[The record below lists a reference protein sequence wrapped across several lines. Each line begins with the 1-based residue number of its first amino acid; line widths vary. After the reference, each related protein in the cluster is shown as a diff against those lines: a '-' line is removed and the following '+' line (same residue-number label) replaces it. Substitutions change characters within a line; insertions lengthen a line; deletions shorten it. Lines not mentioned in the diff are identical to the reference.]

1 MSGVDEGRDTVNG
14 AARGSDFLQL
24 AVADVPAGGKAEW
37 LAGRLRAAIADGRLP
52 VGGRLPPTRVL
63 AAELRVSRGV
73 VTEAYRR
80 LAEDGQVTGRR
91 RAGTVVVAAPFTNT
105 APPGPGAGFGVGD
118 TGGHADG
125 PGARGADGPGEDDA
139 GRHADGL
146 DVGSAGGHAHP
157 PGTGG
162 ADGPRAQNAEGHVEG
177 AGAGDTD
184 GPAVDAVGGRPGPLG
199 TSGADRLGHDVT
211 RGDRPGRAP
220 DRCPAGPIH
229 GAPVHR
235 GPVPIDGV
243 PARPG
248 PSGLFHGAPVHR
260 GPVPIDGVPAR
271 PELSGLF
278 HGAPVHRGP
287 APIDGVPA
295 RPGPPGPFHGAPEHR
310 GPAGPNRG
318 TPAYR
323 SPARPIN
330 GAPEYGNP
338 AEPIH
343 GAPAHRSPAGAPDD
357 TPAAPDPA
365 GLFGGVPGSG
375 VFDALRAAPAV
386 VDFTP
391 GRPDLTV
398 FPRAAWLRAERAVLA
413 ESAADHLGYGDP
425 RGAPRLRR
433 AVADWLARM
442 RGVRVDPESVLIVAG
457 TAQALTL
464 LHPVLRA
471 DGVDA
476 VAVEDPGS
484 LGARQHLAN
493 GGLATPPVP
502 VDEDGVRVDALW
514 ATGARAVLLT
524 PAHQFPTGVVTS
536 GERRRELLEWAR
548 AGGLILE
555 DDYDAEHRYDRPPV
569 PALRALLAD
578 RVCYLGSASKLLAPA
593 LRIGWL
599 VAPARYRSALVDA
612 KRFNDLG
619 NAVLPQLVLARLM
632 ESGELERHLRLVRGR
647 HRRRRDAMIT
657 ALAGQLPGAVV
668 HGAAAGLHLT
678 VTYPG
683 TVPDTEFAAAA
694 LAHGVKCHPLS
705 WHRQSSGPPGLVLGY
720 ASGSPGVIAD
730 GVARLGR
737 ALRSLSRPAR
747 T

>member
-1 MSGVDEGRDTVNG
+1 MHDTP
-14 AARGSDFLQL
+14 ARQG
-24 AVADVPAGGKAEW
+24 PA
-37 LAGRLRAAIADGRLP
+37 P
-52 VGGRLPPTRVL
+52 VGGVPACP
-63 AAELRVSRGV
+63 G
-73 VTEAYRR
+73 
-80 LAEDGQVTGRR
+80 
-91 RAGTVVVAAPFTNT
+91 
-105 APPGPGAGFGVGD
+105 PPGPFC
-118 TGGHADG
+118 
-125 PGARGADGPGEDDA
+125 DA
-139 GRHADGL
+139 SER
-146 DVGSAGGHAHP
+146 
-157 PGTGG
+157 
-162 ADGPRAQNAEGHVEG
+162 Q
-177 AGAGDTD
+177 
-184 GPAVDAVGGRPGPLG
+184 
-199 TSGADRLGHDVT
+199 
-211 RGDRPGRAP
+211 
-220 DRCPAGPIH
+220 
-229 GAPVHR
+229 
-235 GPVPIDGV
+235 
-243 PARPG
+243 
-248 PSGLFHGAPVHR
+248 
-260 GPVPIDGVPAR
+260 
-271 PELSGLF
+271 
-278 HGAPVHRGP
+278 GP
-287 APIDGVPA
+287 APVDGVLA
-295 RPGPPGPFHGAPEHR
+295 RPGPPGPFHGTPEHQ
-310 GPAGPNRG
+310 GPAGPNRD
-318 TPAYR
+318 TPGYQSSAR
-323 SPARPIN
+323 SVH
-330 GAPEYGNP
+330 GAPGHRNP

-343 GAPAHRSPAGAPDD
+343 GASVHRSSASPSHGASAHRSLASPSHD

-365 GLFGGVPGSG
+365 GLFGGVPGAG

-536 GERRRELLEWAR
+536 GERRRQLLEWAR

-632 ESGELERHLRLVRGR
+632 ESGELERHLRLARGR

-683 TVPDTEFAAAA
+683 NVPDTEFAAAA

-737 ALRSLSRPAR
+737 ALRSLS
-747 T
+747 

>member
-1 MSGVDEGRDTVNG
+1 MD
-14 AARGSDFLQL
+14 A
-24 AVADVPAGGKAEW
+24 AGGHP
-37 LAGRLRAAIADGRLP
+37 D
-52 VGGRLPPTRVL
+52 
-63 AAELRVSRGV
+63 
-73 VTEAYRR
+73 
-80 LAEDGQVTGRR
+80 
-91 RAGTVVVAAPFTNT
+91 
-105 APPGPGAGFGVGD
+105 PPG
-118 TGGHADG
+118 TN
-125 PGARGADGPGEDDA
+125 GADGL
-139 GRHADGL
+139 RYDG
-146 DVGSAGGHAHP
+146 
-157 PGTGG
+157 
-162 ADGPRAQNAEGHVEG
+162 
-177 AGAGDTD
+177 
-184 GPAVDAVGGRPGPLG
+184 
-199 TSGADRLGHDVT
+199 T
-211 RGDRPGRAP
+211 RGDRPGGAA

-229 GAPVHR
+229 DTPAHR
-235 GPVPIDGV
+235 SAVLV
-243 PARPG
+243 
-248 PSGLFHGAPVHR
+248 
-260 GPVPIDGVPAR
+260 
-271 PELSGLF
+271 
-278 HGAPVHRGP
+278 
-287 APIDGVPA
+287 DGVPA
-295 RPGPPGPFHGAPEHR
+295 RPGPPGPFHGAP
-310 GPAGPNRG
+310 GQQG
-318 TPAYR
+318 
-323 SPARPIN
+323 PARPI
-330 GAPEYGNP
+330 
-338 AEPIH
+338 H
-343 GAPAHRSPAGAPDD
+343 SAPAPRSHARPSRT
-357 TPAAPDPA
+357 TPAAPNTA
-365 GLFGGVPGSG
+365 GLFGGAPGGG

-413 ESAADHLGYGDP
+413 ESAAHHLGYGDP

-442 RGVRVDPESVLIVAG
+442 RGVRVDPECVLIVAG

-484 LGARQHLAN
+484 LGARQHLAH

-502 VDEDGVRVDALW
+502 VDEDGVRVDALR

-524 PAHQFPTGVVTS
+524 PAHQFPTGVVTT

-578 RVCYLGSASKLLAPA
+578 RVCYMGSASKLLAPA

-647 HRRRRDAMIT
+647 HRRRRDAMIA

-678 VTYPG
+678 VTYPDD
-683 TVPDTEFAAAA
+683 VPDTEFAAAA
-694 LAHGVKCHPLS
+694 LAYGVKCHPLS
-705 WHRQSSGPPGLVLGY
+705 WHRQSPGPPGLVLGY
-720 ASGSPGVIAD
+720 AAGSPGVIAD
-730 GVARLGR
+730 GVARLGS
-737 ALRSLSRPAR
+737 ALRSLS
-747 T
+747 